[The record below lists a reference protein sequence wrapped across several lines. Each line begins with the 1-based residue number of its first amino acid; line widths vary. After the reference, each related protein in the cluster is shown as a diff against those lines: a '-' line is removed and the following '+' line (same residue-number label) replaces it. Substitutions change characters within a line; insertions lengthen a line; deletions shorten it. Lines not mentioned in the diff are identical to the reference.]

1 MADSVRLGVVEGVAA
16 PAVEEEDVVGDAVG
30 EEVTGVETVDEGS
43 ATSVRATGVESEP
56 VASVD
61 VAVDVAVDDAV
72 GDADGTAV
80 GEAISEALLLADGL
94 VEAVTVAEGSEPATS
109 SSGSQ
114 SSGIAMPGAAESAA
128 AIAGVV
134 ASIDTRSA
142 AEAVATRARRRR
154 IMRAVDLMAAPGMSL
169 TLTMP
174 TRATESTSGPE
185 VPHGLGQ
192 YPTDQADETTFLGA
206 ESRRPGGEDGAP
218 APACRGA
225 A

>member
-30 EEVTGVETVDEGS
+30 EEVTGVESVDAGS
-43 ATSVRATGVESEP
+43 ATSVRATSVESEP

-61 VAVDVAVDDAV
+61 GAV
-72 GDADGTAV
+72 GNPLGDPDCAEADVDADGTAV
-80 GEAISEALLLADGL
+80 GEAIPEALLLADGL
-94 VEAVTVAEGSEPATS
+94 VEAVAVAEGSEPASS

-114 SSGIAMPGAAESAA
+114 SSGIAVPGAAEPAV

-134 ASIDTRSA
+134 ASIDTRSV

-192 YPTDQADETTFLGA
+192 YPTDQSDETTFLG
-206 ESRRPGGEDGAP
+206 G
-218 APACRGA
+218 
-225 A
+225 

>member
-1 MADSVRLGVVEGVAA
+1 MADIVRLGVAEGVAA

-30 EEVTGVETVDEGS
+30 EEVAGVETVDEGS
-43 ATSVRATGVESEP
+43 ATSVRATSVESEP

-61 VAVDVAVDDAV
+61 VAVGDAV
-72 GDADGTAV
+72 GDADGTEV

-94 VEAVTVAEGSEPATS
+94 LEAVAVAEGSEPASS

-142 AEAVATRARRRR
+142 TEAVATRARRRR

-192 YPTDQADETTFLGA
+192 YPTDQSDETTFLG
-206 ESRRPGGEDGAP
+206 G
-218 APACRGA
+218 
-225 A
+225 